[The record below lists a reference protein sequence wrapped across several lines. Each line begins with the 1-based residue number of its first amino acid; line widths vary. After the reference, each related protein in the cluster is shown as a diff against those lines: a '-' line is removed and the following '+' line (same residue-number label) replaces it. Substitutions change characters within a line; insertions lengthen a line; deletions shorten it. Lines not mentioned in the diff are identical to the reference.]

1 MDEEEVAWMTAEDN
15 VDELLAQFD
24 LAVDDF
30 LKGNPEPVKKVY
42 SHRQDATL
50 ANPLGPAVRGWE
62 QVAATIEL
70 AASQARE
77 GEIGDVENVVK
88 YVTPQLAYIVRMERS
103 EVKVGGQEAVTPI
116 SLRVTMIMRPE
127 DGVWKIVHRHA
138 DPITTARPAE
148 SVIQQVAPSRK

>member
-1 MDEEEVAWMTAEDN
+1 MTAEGN

-30 LKGNPEPVKKVY
+30 LKGNPEPAKKVF
-42 SHRQDATL
+42 SHRQDVTL

-62 QVAATIEL
+62 QVAATMEH
-70 AASQARE
+70 AASQVRD
-77 GEIGDVENVVK
+77 GEIGDVENIVK
-88 YVTPQLAYIVRMERS
+88 CVTPQLAYIVRMERS
-103 EVKVGGQEAVTPI
+103 EAKVGGQEAVTPI

-148 SVIQQVAPSRK
+148 SVIQQ